1 MNKKI
6 YFHTLKGK
14 RDDNEDAHNII
25 LNMSGENKKLLS
37 MNYYAIYDGHG
48 GKEISQYLEK
58 NLPRYFM
65 GSSHPHPKNLDNRE
79 YSSHV
84 GKIFTFVENLVEKN
98 KNSLNMGSTSLVVMH
113 YENAGRQYL
122 TVINLGD
129 SRCLMC
135 RNGFAHSLTK
145 DHKPHWPE
153 EKERI
158 NNIGGKINFDG
169 YCWRIGSLSVS
180 RAFGDVDTKPFV
192 SHTPEV
198 FKYKIERE
206 DKFMVICCDGL
217 LEVMD
222 NNAVINFVLANCYK
236 NGIRIPNVD
245 IAKILA
251 THALKRG
258 SQDNI
263 SVIVVFFD

>member
-1 MNKKI
+1 MNNKI

-25 LNMSGENKKLLS
+25 LNMSGRNSKLLPI
-37 MNYYAIYDGHG
+37 NYYAIYDGHG
-48 GKEISQYLEK
+48 GKVISQYLEK
-58 NLPRYFM
+58 NLPRYFV
-65 GSSHPHPKNLDNRE
+65 GSDHPHPKNLDNRKYSE
-79 YSSHV
+79 YAEKVFSHV
-84 GKIFTFVENLVEKN
+84 EKIVEKN
-98 KNSLNMGSTSLVVMH
+98 KLSQNMGSTSLIVMQ
-113 YENAGRQYL
+113 YENQGRQYL
-122 TVINLGD
+122 TVMNLGD

-135 RNGFAHSLTK
+135 RGGFAHSLTK

-153 EKERI
+153 EKDRI
-158 NNIGGKINFDG
+158 NKLGGKINFDG

-180 RAFGDVDTKPFV
+180 RSFGDVDTKPYI
-192 SHTPEV
+192 SHIPEV
-198 FKYKIERE
+198 FKYRVEKD

-236 NGIRIPNVD
+236 DGERIPGVN
-245 IAKILA
+245 IAKLLA
-251 THALKRG
+251 TSALKRG

-263 SVIVVFFD
+263 SVIVVFF